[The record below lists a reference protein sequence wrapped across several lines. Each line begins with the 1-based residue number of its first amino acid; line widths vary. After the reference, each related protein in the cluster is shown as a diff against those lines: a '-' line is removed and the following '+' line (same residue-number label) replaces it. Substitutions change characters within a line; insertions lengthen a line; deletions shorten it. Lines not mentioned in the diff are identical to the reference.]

1 VTLILAGIIWHWA
14 VAGTPSLEYGLPET
28 NVGAFFLA
36 DLREVA
42 VRGMGPRRLIDL
54 GLGVLMLTP
63 YIRVLASLCIGDVVA
78 RPGRQSARELP
89 LPEIC
94 DTCHKCA
101 RKWRFLRVR
110 VHENPL
116 LFRIVEGFKRVPF
129 TRPSSL
135 LHTQT
140 TVEQCQNFWET
151 AGHAIGR

>member
-110 VHENPL
+110 VHENP
-116 LFRIVEGFKRVPF
+116 FPDRRRVQ
-129 TRPSSL
+129 TRSL
-135 LHTQT
+135 HETFFVT
-140 TVEQCQNFWET
+140 PHANYVEQCQNFWET